1 MATSMTTTAYEQVT
15 ENSTSGAIICST
27 SSDKVGFWGKTPAA
41 QRAFVASVHN
51 TTAHYGCQL
60 IFGAKQLACVQELMN
75 TCINLGIY
83 ATA

>member
-1 MATSMTTTAYEQVT
+1 MATTMSTTSYEQVT

-51 TTAHYGCQL
+51 TTAL
-60 IFGAKQLACVQELMN
+60 AVSASFGATQLAVVQELMN

>member
-15 ENSTSGAIICST
+15 ENSTNGAMICST
-27 SSDKVGFWGKTPAA
+27 SSDKIGFWGKTPAA

-51 TTAHYGCQL
+51 TTAL
-60 IFGAKQLACVQELMN
+60 AVSSAFGASQLAVVQELMN
-75 TCINLGIY
+75 TCINMGIY